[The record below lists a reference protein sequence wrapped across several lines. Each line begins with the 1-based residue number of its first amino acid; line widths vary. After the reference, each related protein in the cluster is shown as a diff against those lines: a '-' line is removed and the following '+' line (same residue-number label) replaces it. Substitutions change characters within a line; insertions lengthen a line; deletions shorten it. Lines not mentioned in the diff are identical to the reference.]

1 MEPQLII
8 TIIQGG
14 AVGLAFTL
22 IWLIYHITKQ
32 HNEQVKMFG
41 NHASEVI
48 DRNSQAFIQ
57 VATSNQ
63 KLCDSHDRLCEIIK
77 EKL

>member
-1 MEPQLII
+1 MESQLIT
-8 TIIQGG
+8 TIVQGG
-14 AVGLAFTL
+14 AVGLSAAL
-22 IWLIYHITKQ
+22 IWLLYRLIT
-32 HNEQVKMFG
+32 
-41 NHASEVI
+41 NHFEHTNAAL

-63 KLCDSHDRLCEIIK
+63 KLCDSHEKLCEIIK